1 MDSTTEIVPTQSS
14 GREVELTDGQLRITR
29 WSCQQQD
36 VVLAAAAAKQRG
48 QDLTDWIAT
57 IVRIGVA
64 AAAAGGTGEDVA
76 RVERAV
82 EVLRDGMTRHVDAAL
97 DKLSGSVET
106 SVAATDARLS
116 RAAGEAVDR
125 LAQGVSQIVLR
136 PDGLLPTAI
145 QKSVNDVAASTLAEI
160 HRLLQTSTAD
170 LRSTVH
176 QDREA
181 IRAQIAAI
189 VQQNHREVTEGLHV
203 LRAALQQQAAVA
215 EAESRN
221 SRKGLVYERAA
232 ARALAEIAAKAGDA
246 SGSFVGGTPAGG
258 TEKDGDVLITLR
270 SLPAPHPRLT
280 GEAKLVTKTIS
291 LDGWVALLDA
301 AKARRGATVAIGVT
315 KRELLPVDDP
325 LVVLGPDKILVGWDP
340 DGDDDLLR
348 ACYLL
353 LRLNAAMG
361 IRTSSGIPPEV
372 LQRRLGELHG
382 ALAGFDRLTKSLS
395 TARGA
400 LTKATQSAT
409 EIRDDFD
416 RRITQLLDDVTAD
429 DDAA

>member
-1 MDSTTEIVPTQSS
+1 MVPAQA
-14 GREVELTDGQLRITR
+14 VPPAVLLADGQLTITS
-29 WSCQQQD
+29 WSCRQQE
-36 VVLAAAAAKQRG
+36 VLLAAAAAEQRG
-48 QDLTDWIAT
+48 ESLADWLTT

-64 AAAAGGTGEDVA
+64 AAAAGGTGADIG

-82 EVLRDGMTRHVDAAL
+82 ELLRDGMTRHVDAAL
-97 DKLSGSVET
+97 DKLTGSVET

-125 LAQGVSQIVLR
+125 LSQGVSQIVLR

-145 QKSVNDVAASTLAEI
+145 QKSVNDVAASTLGEI
-160 HRLLQTSTAD
+160 HRLLQSSTAD

-181 IRAQIAAI
+181 IRAQITAI

-203 LRAALQQQAAVA
+203 LRSALQQQAAVA
-215 EAESRN
+215 AAEARN

-232 ARALAEIAAKAGDA
+232 ARAISEIAARAGDA
-246 SGSFVGGTPAGG
+246 SGGFVGGTPAAGP
-258 TEKDGDVLITLR
+258 EKDGDVLVTLR

-280 GEAKLVTKTIS
+280 AEAKCQVKPIS
-291 LDGWVALLDA
+291 LDGWVDLIDA
-301 AKARRGATVAIGVT
+301 AKARRGAQVGLGLT
-315 KRELLPVDDP
+315 KREMMPVDDP
-325 LVVLGPDKILVGWDP
+325 LVVLGPDKMLVAWDP
-340 DGDDDLLR
+340 DGHDGDDLLR

-353 LRLNAAMG
+353 LRLNAAVG
-361 IRTSSGIPPEV
+361 LRGSNQIPPEV

-382 ALAGFDRLTKSLS
+382 ALTGFDKLTKHLS

-400 LTKATQSAT
+400 MDKAVQSAG
-409 EIRDDFD
+409 EVKDDFD
-416 RRITQLLDDVTAD
+416 RRITQLLDELVAD
-429 DDAA
+429 EPAA